1 MDRVEL
7 IKKQIG
13 EAVDEYRSQVESHLG
28 TDIIPDSLRRY
39 LLNAGASTVLIT
51 EPVDTVVDD
60 DSVAKLSG
68 EISMTY
74 DGMR

>member
-1 MDRVEL
+1 MDRVEQ
-7 IKKQIG
+7 IKKQVG
-13 EAVDEYRSQVESHLG
+13 EAAERFRDELGEHLG

-39 LLNAGASTVLIT
+39 LLNAGASTVSIT
-51 EPVDTVVDD
+51 APVDTVIDD

-68 EISMTY
+68 EISATY

>member
-7 IKKQIG
+7 IKTKIG
-13 EAVDEYRSQVESHLG
+13 EAVEQFQAEVEEHLG

-39 LLNAGASTVLIT
+39 VLNAGASTVTIIAPL
-51 EPVDTVVDD
+51 DTVVNDS
-60 DSVAKLSG
+60 SVAKLSG
-68 EISMTY
+68 AVSMTY